1 MSEHLQAA
9 YPGVASSPF
18 LPWPHLNMKLLCVA
32 FLARAHIMTLILFN
46 SRSWETQVWILVS
59 QKLRLT
65 GMPNRT
71 EALRQVYRMTVMSC
85 IASVR
90 PAPDSESAQ
99 QQPL

>member
-1 MSEHLQAA
+1 M
-9 YPGVASSPF
+9 
-18 LPWPHLNMKLLCVA
+18 A
-32 FLARAHIMTLILFN
+32 FLARAHIVIVTLFS

-59 QKLRLT
+59 QTLRLT

-71 EALRQVYRMTVMSC
+71 EALRQVCCMTVMSC
-85 IASVR
+85 IASVG